1 MLLASSSTAKCLLER
16 VAALVD
22 RSLDQSLGAGG
33 GSLPE
38 LALLI
43 DVTSVFP
50 EVTRD

>member
-16 VAALVD
+16 VAALV
-22 RSLDQSLGAGG
+22 DQSLGAGG

-50 EVTRD
+50 EV